1 MHAALPGV
9 AAANAEWIAEGKTR
23 NWKYQA
29 CRKIFRPACIRSAAA
44 AHPRNIDQLRTTAMD
59 PWARLFSPEVLIPVC
74 GILMPLGIA
83 AIALNFAWKYQ
94 ERKHKT
100 IVDLLEKGL
109 PVPRELLRAPQRSG
123 SPLMR
128 ALTLVGVGVGTC
140 GFLGVMFKWDHG
152 LWAAGLVP
160 LCIGVAQLI
169 AIRFEPMRPPEP
181 SEPSAIDLQ

>member
-1 MHAALPGV
+1 
-9 AAANAEWIAEGKTR
+9 
-23 NWKYQA
+23 
-29 CRKIFRPACIRSAAA
+29 
-44 AHPRNIDQLRTTAMD
+44 MD
-59 PWARLFSPEVLIPVC
+59 PWSRLFTPELLIPVC

-128 ALTLVGVGVGTC
+128 ALTLVGAGVGTC
-140 GFLGVMFKWDHG
+140 GFLGAMFKWDHG
-152 LWAAGLVP
+152 LWAAGLIP
-160 LCIGVAQLI
+160 LAIGVAQLI
-169 AIRFEPMRPPEP
+169 AIRLEPPRPPEP
-181 SEPSAIDLQ
+181 ADPSAIDLQ